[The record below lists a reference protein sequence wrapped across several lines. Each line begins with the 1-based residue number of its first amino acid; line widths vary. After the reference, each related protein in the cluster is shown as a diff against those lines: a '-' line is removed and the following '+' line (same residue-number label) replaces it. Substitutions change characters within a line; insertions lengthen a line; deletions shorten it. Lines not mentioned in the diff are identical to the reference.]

1 MEKYAP
7 GPRPDQIKQCNT
19 EVEYVLV
26 GAGLPRTG
34 TLSTFVALEK
44 LLPGKCHHMLR
55 AVTGPNDPK
64 FWTKASKGEITD
76 EDWREFMRTESL
88 SASVDY
94 PMSLYW
100 KDLARIFPNAKVLL
114 NVRDPVRWYQSVDN
128 TIARVV
134 KFLQTSWLALPM
146 RCFMALSGASNT
158 AAMFTCFAPTYL
170 GPNYPRGM
178 FGAVAAGQDTAVK
191 FFNDWV
197 ESVKKE
203 IPAERLLVFE
213 VKNGWEPLCQF
224 LQVPVP
230 DEPFPNANDTA
241 EQQAKFSAMKK
252 FCIFSYTLLAAG
264 LGTAVYFL
272 KDSVPIPKIIFQ

>member
-1 MEKYAP
+1 
-7 GPRPDQIKQCNT
+7 
-19 EVEYVLV
+19 
-26 GAGLPRTG
+26 
-34 TLSTFVALEK
+34 
-44 LLPGKCHHMLR
+44 MLF
-55 AVTGPNDPK
+55 N
-64 FWTKASKGEITD
+64 F
-76 EDWREFMRTESL
+76 RTESL

-114 NVRDPVRWYQSVDN
+114 NVRDPVRWYKSVDN
-128 TIARVV
+128 TIAQVV

-146 RCFMALSGASNT
+146 RCFMKLSGASNS
-158 AAMFTCFAPTYL
+158 AAFFTCFAPTYL

-178 FGAVAAGQDTAVK
+178 FGAVDAGQETAVK

-203 IPAERLLVFE
+203 IPEERLLVFE

-241 EQQAKFSAMKK
+241 EQQAKFRAMKK
-252 FCIFSYTLLAAG
+252 FCIFSYTILAAG
-264 LGTAVYFL
+264 LGTAIYFL
-272 KDSVPIPKIIFQ
+272 KDSVKIPKIILQ